1 MTVYLI
7 NILLIVFWCF
17 ILIYNNKSDLN
28 TKVYCGL
35 VALQW
40 ILISGLRHVSIG
52 SDTQN
57 YGRWFEYVKNL
68 SWPEIFDDLT
78 GYIFHGKEVNDPGYN
93 LIQKTFQIFS
103 DDYQVFLIFIALI
116 FTSFM
121 AIWIY
126 NNSKDPCFSF
136 ILYSVLFYSF
146 YALTGHRQTIATALI
161 VFIGYKYIKE
171 RKLVK
176 FAILAFAAYLIH
188 KSSIV
193 FVPYYFLA
201 NITITPL
208 YVIFALI
215 VIAVI
220 VLLGKSLY
228 GPLSEM
234 LGFSEEQ
241 IEYAVGG
248 AETYAAVLALMCII
262 ILCFYYFYKHRTEN
276 ATRIFNITLLT
287 LMASLLV
294 FQNQSFMRVQQYYSI
309 FLCVSFPE
317 VIFSFEKK
325 SRIFVYFVTLIVL
338 VSYLVGNNPQYLFFW
353 Q

>member
-7 NILLIVFWCF
+7 NILLVVFWGF
-17 ILIYNNKSDLN
+17 ILIYNNKSDTN

-52 SDTQN
+52 ADTAT
-57 YGRWFEYVKNL
+57 YKDWFEYVKSI
-68 SWPEIFDDLT
+68 SWSKVFDDLW
-78 GYIFHGKEVNDPGYN
+78 GCIFQGKEVKDPGYN
-93 LIQKTFQIFS
+93 LIQKTFQIFC
-103 DDYQVFLIFIALI
+103 DDYQIFLIFIALI

-146 YALTGHRQTIATALI
+146 YAVTGHRQTIATALV

-176 FAILAFAAYLIH
+176 FALLAFAGYLIH

-215 VIAVI
+215 IVAVI
-220 VLLGKSLY
+220 VLMGKNLY
-228 GPLSEM
+228 GPLSQA
-234 LGFSEEQ
+234 LGFSKKQ
-241 IEYAVGG
+241 VDYDVGG
-248 AETYAAVLALMCII
+248 AETYALVLTTLCIV
-262 ILCFYYFYKHRTEN
+262 ILCFYYFYKNKTEN
-276 ATRIFNITLLT
+276 STRIFNITLIT
-287 LMASLLV
+287 LMSSLLV
-294 FQNQSFMRVQQYYSI
+294 FQNQGFMRIQQYYSL
-309 FLCVSFPE
+309 FLCISFPE
-317 VIFSFEKK
+317 VINSFEKK
-325 SRIFVYFVTLIVL
+325 SRVFVYIVTISFLIL
-338 VSYLVGNNPQYLFFW
+338 YLIRNNPQYIFFW

>member
-7 NILLIVFWCF
+7 NILLVVFWGF
-17 ILIYNNKSDLN
+17 ILIYNNKSDTN
-28 TKVYCGL
+28 TKIYCGL

-40 ILISGLRHVSIG
+40 ILISGLRHISIG
-52 SDTQN
+52 TDTAN
-57 YGRWFEYVKNL
+57 YKNWFESVKSI
-68 SWPEIFDDLT
+68 SWSKVFDDLW
-78 GYIFHGKEVNDPGYN
+78 GYIFQGKEVNDPGYN
-93 LIQKTFQIFS
+93 LIQKTFQIFC
-103 DDYQVFLIFIALI
+103 DDYQIFLLFIALI

-121 AIWIY
+121 AVWIY

-146 YALTGHRQTIATALI
+146 YAVTGHRQTIATALV

-176 FAILAFAAYLIH
+176 FALLAFAAFLIH
-188 KSSIV
+188 KSSVV

-215 VIAVI
+215 IIAVI
-220 VLLGKSLY
+220 VLMGKSLY
-228 GPLSEM
+228 APLSEL
-234 LGFSEEQ
+234 LGFGEEQ
-241 IEYAVGG
+241 INYSKGG
-248 AETYAAVLALMCII
+248 AETYALVLALMCIV

-287 LMASLLV
+287 LMSSLLI
-294 FQNQSFMRVQQYYSI
+294 FQNQSFMRVQQYYSL

-317 VIFSFEKK
+317 VILSFERK
-325 SRIFVYFVTLIVL
+325 SQTFVYLVTLIVL
-338 VSYLVGNNPQYLFFW
+338 VFYLIRNNPQYLFFW